1 MQFYLFEALP
11 FPEAEL
17 RAIIP
22 THVDRWTLIGQTQS
36 VAWQW
41 VMMQDHRFYFER
53 DVWIC
58 DGYVLQEIWLF
69 GSSVLPLLQE
79 LALTSFCTP
88 TAVLCP
94 ENSIDIYSLLWT
106 FFLHPGATH
115 VPYIDHALAT
125 V

>member
-1 MQFYLFEALP
+1 MDIFFN
-11 FPEAEL
+11 
-17 RAIIP
+17 
-22 THVDRWTLIGQTQS
+22 T
-36 VAWQW
+36 
-41 VMMQDHRFYFER
+41 
-53 DVWIC
+53 C
-58 DGYVLQEIWLF
+58 DFSDAFSWFLL
-69 GSSVLPLLQE
+69 LLQE